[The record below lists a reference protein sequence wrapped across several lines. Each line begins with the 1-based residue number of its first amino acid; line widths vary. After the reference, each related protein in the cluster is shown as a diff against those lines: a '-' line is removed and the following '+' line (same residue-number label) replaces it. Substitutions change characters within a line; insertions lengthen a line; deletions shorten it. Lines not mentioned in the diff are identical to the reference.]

1 MRSLTRVALMVTA
14 EVLLGA
20 AAGCSRQPAE
30 ETRTVSWYMQHKEER
45 AAKVKWCEDSAD
57 RATTSPNCLNA
68 ADAAQ
73 KVMLQPDAKSS
84 VDGYKFK

>member
-1 MRSLTRVALMVTA
+1 MHSPTRLAWIVTA

-30 ETRTVSWYMQHKEER
+30 ETRTVSWYMEHKAER
-45 AAKVKWCEDSAD
+45 SAKVKWCEDSAD

-68 ADAAQ
+68 AEAAQ
-73 KVMLQPDAKSS
+73 KVMLQPNAPSIA
-84 VDGYKFK
+84 DGIKLP

>member
-1 MRSLTRVALMVTA
+1 MHLVTRLALMVTVG
-14 EVLLGA
+14 VLLGA
-20 AAGCSRQPAE
+20 AVGCSRQPAE
-30 ETRTVSWYMQHKEER
+30 EAHTVSWYMAHMEER

-73 KVMLQPDAKSS
+73 KVMLQPNAKSS
-84 VDGYKFK
+84 ADDFKFK